1 MIIIFNTSTQN
12 EKFFPYT
19 GKVIKE
25 ITGIHGQTQYLVRIY
40 ADGDQ
45 GKLTGMCC
53 VVEPKDIVK
62 ILDEETETES
72 ISKYIDIAE
81 TMMNVGLDIISE
93 IKHRK

>member
-40 ADGDQ
+40 ADGDP
-45 GKLTGMCC
+45 GNLTGMCC
-53 VVEPKDIVK
+53 VVSPSDIVK
-62 ILDEETETES
+62 ILDEETES
-72 ISKYIDIAE
+72 IVKYMDIAE
-81 TMMNVGLDIISE
+81 NIMNIGLDIINE
-93 IKHRK
+93 IKQRK